1 MLVERSLSLP
11 TFTNMAVGKNKK
23 LGKARKGSRKKVTD
37 PFSKKEWYDVR
48 APSVFPT
55 KTIGKTI
62 VTKTTGTKVARD
74 GLLGRLFEVSLG
86 DLKPDGEDE
95 AFRKFLLKVEEV
107 NGMNCLTQFH
117 GMDLTT
123 DKLRSL
129 VRKWQTLIEA
139 HADVKTSDGY
149 SLRLFCIGFTKK
161 RTNQNRKTSYAQS
174 SQVRQIRK
182 KMVDIMARESA
193 GVDLN
198 GLVEKLISEI
208 IGKEIEKHTQSI
220 YPLQNVLIRKVKVL
234 RSPKVDVSK
243 LMEMH
248 GGAEALAQAAA
259 AAAKAQADAGQKA
272 QEQTK
277 SKKKAIKKDA
287 KKGKGGEEET
297 AAGEEEES
305 KD

>member
-1 MLVERSLSLP
+1 
-11 TFTNMAVGKNKK
+11 MAVGKNKK
-23 LGKARKGSRKKVTD
+23 LGKARKGSKKKVTD

>member
-1 MLVERSLSLP
+1 
-11 TFTNMAVGKNKK
+11 MAVGKNKK
-23 LGKARKGSRKKVTD
+23 LGKARKGGRKKVSD

-48 APSVFPT
+48 APSVFPI

-86 DLKPDGEDE
+86 DLKPDGDDE

-139 HADVKTSDGY
+139 HTDVKTTDGY
-149 SLRLFCIGFTKK
+149 SLRIFCIGFTKK
-161 RTNQNRKTSYAQS
+161 RQNQNRKTSYAQS

-182 KMVDIMARESA
+182 KMIDIINKEVS

-198 GLVEKLISEI
+198 ALVEKLISEI

-234 RSPKVDVSK
+234 RAPKVDVSK

-248 GGAEALAQAAA
+248 GGAEELAKAAA
-259 AAAKAQADAGQKA
+259 AAAKAQADAGVKA
-272 QEQTK
+272 QADQSKT
-277 SKKKAIKKDA
+277 KKKAAKKET
-287 KKGKGGEEET
+287 KKGKADKADAPAEE
-297 AAGEEEES
+297 EEEES
-305 KD
+305 KE

>member
-1 MLVERSLSLP
+1 LEK
-11 TFTNMAVGKNKK
+11 TKNSEK
-23 LGKARKGSRKKVTD
+23 
-37 PFSKKEWYDVR
+37 KKEWYDVR

-62 VTKTTGTKVARD
+62 VTKTTGTKIARD

-139 HADVKTSDGY
+139 HADVKTTDGY
-149 SLRLFCIGFTKK
+149 SLRLFCIGFTK
-161 RTNQNRKTSYAQS
+161 RRQNQNRKTSYAQS

-182 KMVDIMARESA
+182 KMVDIMNREAS

-234 RSPKVDVSK
+234 RAPKVDVSK

-259 AAAKAQADAGQKA
+259 AAAKAQAEQGAKA
-272 QEQTK
+272 QEQQSK
-277 SKKKAIKKDA
+277 SKKKAVKTAAKKD
-287 KKGKGGEEET
+287 KKET
-297 AAGEEEES
+297 AEEEEEAET
-305 KD
+305 KE

>member
-1 MLVERSLSLP
+1 MKLSKTVHTIHLLY
-11 TFTNMAVGKNKK
+11 FK
-23 LGKARKGSRKKVTD
+23 KKVSD

-62 VTKTTGTKVARD
+62 VTKTSGTKVARD

-129 VRKWQTLIEA
+129 VRKWQSLIEA
-139 HADVKTSDGY
+139 HTDVKTTDGY
-149 SLRLFCIGFTKK
+149 SLRIFCIGFTKK
-161 RTNQNRKTSYAQS
+161 RQNQNRKTSYAQS

-182 KMVDIMARESA
+182 KMIDIINKEVS

-198 GLVEKLISEI
+198 ALVEKLISEI

-234 RSPKVDVSK
+234 RAPKVDVSK

-248 GGAEALAQAAA
+248 GGAEELAKAAA
-259 AAAKAQADAGQKA
+259 AAAKAQADAGVKA
-272 QEQTK
+272 QADQSKT
-277 SKKKAIKKDA
+277 KKKAAKKET
-287 KKGKGGEEET
+287 KKGKADKEAAEE
-297 AAGEEEES
+297 EEEES
-305 KD
+305 KE

>member
-1 MLVERSLSLP
+1 
-11 TFTNMAVGKNKK
+11 MAVGKNKK
-23 LGKARKGSRKKVTD
+23 LGKSKKGGRKKVSD

-48 APSVFPT
+48 APQVFPT

-74 GLLGRLFEVSLG
+74 SLIGRLFEVSLG

-139 HADVKTSDGY
+139 HADVKTIDGY
-149 SLRLFCIGFTKK
+149 SLRIFCIGFTKK
-161 RTNQNRKTSYAQS
+161 RQNQNRKTSYAQS

-182 KMVDIMARESA
+182 KMIDIIVKESTA
-193 GVDLN
+193 VDLN

-248 GGAEALAQAAA
+248 GGAEELAKAAA
-259 AAAKAQADAGQKA
+259 AAAKAQADAGIKA
-272 QEQTK
+272 QEQSK
-277 SKKKAIKKDA
+277 SKKKAVKKET
-287 KKGKGGEEET
+287 KKGKEKES
-297 AAGEEEES
+297 AGDEQQEEEES
-305 KD
+305 KE

>member
-1 MLVERSLSLP
+1 
-11 TFTNMAVGKNKK
+11 MAVGKNKK
-23 LGKARKGSRKKVTD
+23 LGKARKGSKRKVTD

-161 RTNQNRKTSYAQS
+161 RNNQNRKTSYAQS

-182 KMVDIMARESA
+182 KMVDIMARETN

-248 GGAEALAQAAA
+248 GGAEALALAAA
-259 AAAKAQADAGQKA
+259 AAAKAQADAGLKA
-272 QEQTK
+272 QEQQQTK
-277 SKKKAIKKDA
+277 SKKKAVKKEA
-287 KKGKGGEEET
+287 KKGKGDDDT
-297 AAGEEEES
+297 AAEEEES
-305 KD
+305 KE

>member
-1 MLVERSLSLP
+1 
-11 TFTNMAVGKNKK
+11 MAVGKNKK
-23 LGKARKGSRKKVTD
+23 LGKARKGGRKKVSD

-139 HADVKTSDGY
+139 HTDVKTTDGY
-149 SLRLFCIGFTKK
+149 SLRIFCIGFTKK
-161 RTNQNRKTSYAQS
+161 RQNQGRKTSYAQS

-182 KMVDIMARESA
+182 KMIDIINKEVS

-198 GLVEKLISEI
+198 ALVEKLISEI

-234 RSPKVDVSK
+234 RAPKVDVSK

-259 AAAKAQADAGQKA
+259 AAAKAQADAGVKA
-272 QEQTK
+272 QAEQSKT
-277 SKKKAIKKDA
+277 KKKAAKKET
-287 KKGKGGEEET
+287 KKGKDKDAAAEE
-297 AAGEEEES
+297 GEEES
-305 KD
+305 KE

>member
-1 MLVERSLSLP
+1 
-11 TFTNMAVGKNKK
+11 
-23 LGKARKGSRKKVTD
+23 
-37 PFSKKEWYDVR
+37 
-48 APSVFPT
+48 VFPT

-62 VTKTTGTKVARD
+62 VTKTAGTKVARD

-86 DLKPDGEDE
+86 DLKPAGEDE

-139 HADVKTSDGY
+139 HADVKTTDGF
-149 SLRLFCIGFTKK
+149 SLRIFCIGFTKK
-161 RTNQNRKTSYAQS
+161 RQNQNRKTSYAQS

-182 KMVDIMARESA
+182 KMIDIIGKEVN
-193 GVDLN
+193 GIDLN
-198 GLVEKLISEI
+198 ALVEKLISES
-208 IGKEIEKHTQSI
+208 IGKEVEKHTQSI

-234 RSPKVDVSK
+234 RAPKVDVTK

-248 GGAEALAQAAA
+248 GGAQELAEAAA
-259 AAAKAQADAGQKA
+259 AAAKAQADAGVKA
-272 QEQTK
+272 QEQSKT
-277 SKKKAIKKDA
+277 SKKKGKKEVA
-287 KKGKGGEEET
+287 KKGKSDKPDAE
-297 AAGEEEES
+297 EEEES
-305 KD
+305 KDE

>member
-1 MLVERSLSLP
+1 
-11 TFTNMAVGKNKK
+11 MAVGKNKK
-23 LGKARKGSRKKVTD
+23 LGKARKGNRKKVSD

-48 APSVFPT
+48 APSIFPT

-62 VTKTTGTKVARD
+62 VTKTTGTKIARD
-74 GLLGRLFEVSLG
+74 SLLGRLFEVSLG

-95 AFRKFLLKVEEV
+95 AFRKFLLRVEEV

-161 RTNQNRKTSYAQS
+161 RQNQNRKTSYAQS
-174 SQVRQIRK
+174 AQVRQIRK
-182 KMVDIMARESA
+182 KMVDIMNREASA
-193 GVDLN
+193 VELN
-198 GLVEKLISEI
+198 VLVEKLMNEI

-259 AAAKAQADAGQKA
+259 AAAKAQADAGLKA
-272 QEQTK
+272 QEQQTK
-277 SKKKAIKKDA
+277 SKKKATKKEA
-287 KKGKGGEEET
+287 KQKGKADEEGEEEAET
-297 AAGEEEES
+297 KE
-305 KD
+305 

>member
-1 MLVERSLSLP
+1 
-11 TFTNMAVGKNKK
+11 MAVGKNKK
-23 LGKARKGSRKKVTD
+23 LGKAKKGGRKKVSD

-48 APSVFPT
+48 APGVFPV
-55 KTIGKTI
+55 KVIGKTI

-95 AFRKFLLKVEEV
+95 AFRKFKLKVEEV

-139 HADVKTSDGY
+139 HADVKTTDGY
-149 SLRLFCIGFTKK
+149 SLRLFCIGFTK
-161 RTNQNRKTSYAQS
+161 RRPNQNRKTSYAQS

-182 KMVDIMARESA
+182 KMVDIMSREASS
-193 GVDLN
+193 VDLN
-198 GLVEKLISEI
+198 ALVEKLLTEI

-220 YPLQNVLIRKVKVL
+220 YPLRDVLIRKVKVL
-234 RSPKVDVSK
+234 RSPKMDVSK

-248 GGAEALAQAAA
+248 GGAESLALAAA
-259 AAAKAQADAGQKA
+259 AAAKAAADAGAKVV
-272 QEQTK
+272 ESK
-277 SKKKAIKKDA
+277 SKKAKAKKDA
-287 KKGKGGEEET
+287 KKGAKDDK
-297 AAGEEEES
+297 AEEEES
-305 KD
+305 KDE

>member
-1 MLVERSLSLP
+1 
-11 TFTNMAVGKNKK
+11 MAVGKNKK

-48 APSVFPT
+48 APSIFPT

-62 VTKTTGTKVARD
+62 VTKTTGTKIARD
-74 GLLGRLFEVSLG
+74 SLLGRLFEVSLG

-95 AFRKFLLKVEEV
+95 AFRKFLLRVEEV

-161 RTNQNRKTSYAQS
+161 RQNQNRKTSYAQS
-174 SQVRQIRK
+174 AQVRQIRK
-182 KMVDIMARESA
+182 KMVDIMNREASA
-193 GVDLN
+193 VELN
-198 GLVEKLISEI
+198 VLVEKLMNEI

-259 AAAKAQADAGQKA
+259 AAAKAQADAGLKA
-272 QEQTK
+272 QEQQTK
-277 SKKKAIKKDA
+277 SKKKATKKEA
-287 KKGKGGEEET
+287 KQKGKEAEEGEEEAET
-297 AAGEEEES
+297 KE
-305 KD
+305 

>member
-1 MLVERSLSLP
+1 
-11 TFTNMAVGKNKK
+11 MAVGKNKK
-23 LGKARKGSRKKVTD
+23 LGKAKKGGRKKVSD

-139 HADVKTSDGY
+139 HADVKTTDGY
-149 SLRLFCIGFTKK
+149 SLRLFCIGFTK
-161 RTNQNRKTSYAQS
+161 RRQNQNRKTSYAQS

-182 KMVDIMARESA
+182 KMVDIMNKEASA
-193 GVDLN
+193 VDLN

-248 GGAEALAQAAA
+248 GGAEALAVAAA
-259 AAAKAQADAGQKA
+259 AAAKAQADAGMKA
-272 QEQTK
+272 QEQQTK
-277 SKKKAIKKDA
+277 SKKKAVKKETKKANKDA
-287 KKGKGGEEET
+287 EEDEEE
-297 AAGEEEES
+297 AKE
-305 KD
+305 

>member
-1 MLVERSLSLP
+1 
-11 TFTNMAVGKNKK
+11 MAVGKNKK
-23 LGKARKGSRKKVTD
+23 LGKARKGGRKKVSD

-62 VTKTTGTKVARD
+62 VTKTSGTKVARD

-129 VRKWQTLIEA
+129 VRKWQSLIEA
-139 HADVKTSDGY
+139 HTDVKTTDGY
-149 SLRLFCIGFTKK
+149 SLRIFCIGFTKK
-161 RTNQNRKTSYAQS
+161 RQNQNRKTSYAQS

-182 KMVDIMARESA
+182 KMIDIINKEVS

-198 GLVEKLISEI
+198 ALVEKLISEI

-234 RSPKVDVSK
+234 RAPKVDVSK

-248 GGAEALAQAAA
+248 GGAEELAKAAA
-259 AAAKAQADAGQKA
+259 AAAKAQADAGVKA
-272 QEQTK
+272 QADQSKT
-277 SKKKAIKKDA
+277 KKKAAKKET
-287 KKGKGGEEET
+287 KKGKADKEAAEE
-297 AAGEEEES
+297 EEEES
-305 KD
+305 KE

>member
-1 MLVERSLSLP
+1 
-11 TFTNMAVGKNKK
+11 MAVGKNKK
-23 LGKARKGSRKKVTD
+23 LGKAKKGGRKKISD

-139 HADVKTSDGY
+139 HADVKTTDGY
-149 SLRLFCIGFTKK
+149 SLRLFCIGFTK
-161 RTNQNRKTSYAQS
+161 RRQNQNRKTSYAQS

-182 KMVDIMARESA
+182 KMVDIMNKEATA
-193 GVDLN
+193 VDLN

-248 GGAEALAQAAA
+248 GGAEALAVAAA
-259 AAAKAQADAGQKA
+259 AAAKAQADAGMKA
-272 QEQTK
+272 QEQQTK
-277 SKKKAIKKDA
+277 SKKKAVKKETKKASKADA
-287 KKGKGGEEET
+287 EDEEEET
-297 AAGEEEES
+297 KE
-305 KD
+305 

>member
-1 MLVERSLSLP
+1 
-11 TFTNMAVGKNKK
+11 
-23 LGKARKGSRKKVTD
+23 
-37 PFSKKEWYDVR
+37 VR
-48 APSVFPT
+48 APSVFPV
-55 KTIGKTI
+55 KVIGKTI

-95 AFRKFLLKVEEV
+95 AFRKFKLKVEEV

-139 HADVKTSDGY
+139 HADVKTTDGY
-149 SLRLFCIGFTKK
+149 SIRLFCIGFTK
-161 RTNQNRKTSYAQS
+161 RRPNQNRKTSYAQS
-174 SQVRQIRK
+174 AQVRQIRK
-182 KMVDIMARESA
+182 KMVDIMNREA
-193 GVDLN
+193 NAVDLN

-234 RSPKVDVSK
+234 RSPKMDVSK

-248 GGAEALAQAAA
+248 GGAESLAVAAA
-259 AAAKAQADAGQKA
+259 AAAKAAADAGAKVV
-272 QEQTK
+272 ESK
-277 SKKKAIKKDA
+277 SKKAKAKKDA
-287 KKGKGGEEET
+287 KKGSKEEKAE
-297 AAGEEEES
+297 EEEES
-305 KD
+305 KDE

>member
-1 MLVERSLSLP
+1 LEKIKNLEKQ
-11 TFTNMAVGKNKK
+11 GKE
-23 LGKARKGSRKKVTD
+23 GVRKS
-37 PFSKKEWYDVR
+37 PILFSKKEWYDVR

-139 HADVKTSDGY
+139 HADVKTTDGF
-149 SLRLFCIGFTKK
+149 SLRIFCIGFTKK
-161 RTNQNRKTSYAQS
+161 RNNQGRKTSYAQS

-182 KMVDIMARESA
+182 KMIDIINKEVA
-193 GVDLN
+193 GIDLN
-198 GLVEKLISEI
+198 ALVEKLISEI

-234 RSPKVDVSK
+234 RAPKVDVSK

-248 GGAEALAQAAA
+248 GGAQELAEAAA
-259 AAAKAQADAGQKA
+259 AAAKAQADAGVKSA
-272 QEQTK
+272 QDQSKT
-277 SKKKAIKKDA
+277 KKKAAKKET
-287 KKGKGGEEET
+287 KKGKAEKEGGE
-297 AAGEEEES
+297 EEEES
-305 KD
+305 KE

>member
-1 MLVERSLSLP
+1 
-11 TFTNMAVGKNKK
+11 MAVGKNKK
-23 LGKARKGSRKKVTD
+23 LGKARKGSRKKASD

-62 VTKTTGTKVARD
+62 VTKTSGTKVARD
-74 GLLGRLFEVSLG
+74 SLLGRLFEVSLG
-86 DLKPDGEDE
+86 DLKQDGEDE
-95 AFRKFLLKVEEV
+95 AFRKFLLRVEEV

-161 RTNQNRKTSYAQS
+161 RQNQNRKTSYAQS

-182 KMVDIMARESA
+182 KMVDIMTREASA
-193 GVDLN
+193 VELN
-198 GLVEKLISEI
+198 QVVEKLMNEI

-234 RSPKVDVSK
+234 RSPKVDISK

-248 GGAEALAQAAA
+248 GGAEALALAAA

-272 QEQTK
+272 QQEQTK
-277 SKKKAIKKDA
+277 SKKKATKKEA
-287 KKGKGGEEET
+287 KQKGKGEEEGGEEEAET
-297 AAGEEEES
+297 KE
-305 KD
+305 

>member
-1 MLVERSLSLP
+1 
-11 TFTNMAVGKNKK
+11 MAVGKNKK
-23 LGKARKGSRKKVTD
+23 LGKARKGGRKKVSD

-139 HADVKTSDGY
+139 HADVKTTDGF
-149 SLRLFCIGFTKK
+149 SLRIFCIGFTKK
-161 RTNQNRKTSYAQS
+161 RQNQNRKTSYAQS

-182 KMVDIMARESA
+182 KMIDIINKEVT

-234 RSPKVDVSK
+234 RAPKVDVSK

-248 GGAEALAQAAA
+248 GGAQELAEAAA
-259 AAAKAQADAGQKA
+259 AAAKAQADAGIKA
-272 QEQTK
+272 QEQQSK
-277 SKKKAIKKDA
+277 SKKKAVKKET
-287 KKGKGGEEET
+287 KKGKAEKET
-297 AAGEEEES
+297 AEEEEES

>member
-1 MLVERSLSLP
+1 
-11 TFTNMAVGKNKK
+11 MAVGKNKK
-23 LGKARKGSRKKVTD
+23 LGKARKGGRKKVAD

-86 DLKPDGEDE
+86 DLKQNAEDE

-139 HADVKTSDGY
+139 HTDVKTTDGY
-149 SLRLFCIGFTKK
+149 SLRIFCIGFTKK
-161 RTNQNRKTSYAQS
+161 RQNQGRKTSYAQS

-182 KMVDIMARESA
+182 KMIDIINKEVS

-198 GLVEKLISEI
+198 ALVEKLISEV

-234 RSPKVDVSK
+234 RAPKVDMSK

-259 AAAKAQADAGQKA
+259 AAAKAQADIGAKA
-272 QEQTK
+272 QADNQSKT
-277 SKKKAIKKDA
+277 KKKAVKKET
-287 KKGKGGEEET
+287 KKGKDKE
-297 AAGEEEES
+297 AAAEEEEES
-305 KD
+305 KE

>member
-1 MLVERSLSLP
+1 
-11 TFTNMAVGKNKK
+11 MAVGKNKK

-48 APSVFPT
+48 APSIFPT

-62 VTKTTGTKVARD
+62 VTKTTGTKIARD
-74 GLLGRLFEVSLG
+74 SLLGRLFEVSLG

-95 AFRKFLLKVEEV
+95 AFRKFLLRVEEV

-161 RTNQNRKTSYAQS
+161 RQNQNRKTSYAQS
-174 SQVRQIRK
+174 AQVRQIRK
-182 KMVDIMARESA
+182 KMVDIMNREASA
-193 GVDLN
+193 VELN
-198 GLVEKLISEI
+198 VLVEKLMNEI

-234 RSPKVDVSK
+234 RCPKVDVSK

-259 AAAKAQADAGQKA
+259 AAAKAQADAGLKA
-272 QEQTK
+272 QEQQTK
-277 SKKKAIKKDA
+277 SKKKATKKEA
-287 KKGKGGEEET
+287 KQKGKEAEEGEEEAET
-297 AAGEEEES
+297 KE
-305 KD
+305 

>member
-1 MLVERSLSLP
+1 
-11 TFTNMAVGKNKK
+11 MAVGKNKK
-23 LGKARKGSRKKVTD
+23 LGKARKGSRKKLAD

-48 APSVFPT
+48 APSIFPT

-74 GLLGRLFEVSLG
+74 SLLGRLFEVSLG

-95 AFRKFLLKVEEV
+95 AFRKFLLRVEEV

-161 RTNQNRKTSYAQS
+161 RQNQNRKTSYAQS

-182 KMVDIMARESA
+182 KMVDIMNREASA
-193 GVDLN
+193 VELN
-198 GLVEKLISEI
+198 VLVEKLMNEI

-234 RSPKVDVSK
+234 RSPKVDISK

-259 AAAKAQADAGQKA
+259 AAAKAQADAGLKA
-272 QEQTK
+272 QEQQTK
-277 SKKKAIKKDA
+277 SKKKATKKEA
-287 KKGKGGEEET
+287 KQKGKAEAEEGGAEEEAET
-297 AAGEEEES
+297 KE
-305 KD
+305 